1 MSQDPATQL
10 VNSLYRANKLTDLEL
25 QRLQAEMAKNGKNLE
40 DLLRELAMVGDED
53 IAEAKSKIFSVPFIN
68 LHGREILPNVL
79 QILPADVMRENKMV
93 VFEEVERELHIGL
106 VDPGNLEAVR
116 LSDFFA
122 HARKKKA
129 KIFVI
134 AKDVFNEIME
144 KAEYSRE
151 GELDAEVALALGKV
165 EHDGFVGLKKKT
177 EIARRSGGNIE
188 EVIKSAP
195 VSEIVDTLIEHAV
208 EERASDIHIEPV
220 ESGSRVRYRVDGE
233 LHTALTLPAYVHPAI
248 VSRIKVL
255 SNLKLDET
263 RKPQDGRMRLEIFGK
278 RIDFRVSIMPL
289 IDREKVALRILDT
302 SLKLATLEG
311 LGFREKQVEIMK
323 NNIAKSHGFILST
336 GPTGSGKTTTMY
348 ALLNLLNRAERNIV
362 TLEDPIE
369 YYLDG
374 VNQSQVNSEIGF
386 TFASGLRSILRQD
399 PNVIMVGE
407 IRDDET
413 AELAIH
419 AALTGHLVLST
430 LHTSNVT
437 GSILRLIDMHIEPF
451 LLASTINLVM
461 AQRLVRRICP
471 ACKKTVK
478 PVDKAKEWIL
488 KIFAG
493 LSEETKKEYN
503 ISEEKILRIFRSDGC
518 KECNNTGYRGRV
530 IVAEFFENDREIQKM
545 ILEGFQSSYVKE
557 YFLKKGYRTLEEDG
571 FLKALE
577 GQTTIEEVMRA
588 TQE

>member
-25 QRLQAEMAKNGKNLE
+25 QHLREKMTEGGKNLE
-40 DLLRELAMVGDED
+40 DLLRKLKMVGDED

-68 LHGREILPNVL
+68 LRGHDIAPNVL
-79 QILPADVMRENKMV
+79 KILAADVMRKNKMV
-93 VFEEVERELHIGL
+93 FFEETARELHVGL
-106 VDPGNLEAVR
+106 VDPGNFEAVK
-116 LSDFFA
+116 LSDFA
-122 HARKKKA
+122 ANERRKKA

-134 AKDVFNEIME
+134 AEDTFNEIME
-144 KAEYSRE
+144 KAEYSRV
-151 GELDAEVALALGKV
+151 GELGEEVASALGKV
-165 EHDGFVGLKKKT
+165 QREGFVGLKKK
-177 EIARRSGGNIE
+177 EEVSLHARGDIE
-188 EVIKSAP
+188 EVVKSAP
-195 VSEIVDTLIEHAV
+195 VSEIVDTIIAHAV

-220 ESGSRVRYRVDGE
+220 EEGSRVRYRVDGE
-233 LHTALTLPAYVHPAI
+233 LRNALVLPAYVHPAVI
-248 VSRIKVL
+248 SRIKVL

-263 RKPQDGRMRLEIFGK
+263 RKPQDGRMRLDVQGK
-278 RIDFRVSIMPL
+278 RIDFRVSTMPL

-311 LGFREKQVEIMK
+311 LGFRSEQVEIMK
-323 NNIAKSHGFILST
+323 NNITKSHGFILST

-386 TFASGLRSILRQD
+386 SFASGLRSILRQD

-430 LHTSNVT
+430 LHTSNMV
-437 GSILRLIDMHIEPF
+437 GSIPRLIDMHIEPF

-478 PVDKAKEWIL
+478 PLEKTKQWMEKVFEN
-488 KIFAG
+488 
-493 LSEETKKEYN
+493 LSEETKKEYTIRSDN
-503 ISEEKILRIFRSDGC
+503 MTRVFRSEGC

-530 IVAEFFENDREIQKM
+530 VIAELFENDREIQQM
-545 ILEGFQSSYVKE
+545 ILQGFQSSHVKE
-557 YFLKKGYRTLEEDG
+557 YFSKKGYITLQEDG
-571 FLKALE
+571 LLKALA
-577 GQTTIEEVMRA
+577 GLTTIEEVMRA